1 MDARPIDS
9 DSAPGADTS
18 TGHRRI
24 QADLLL
30 GIDVGTTYCKAV
42 VLDADGRER
51 AQSRVR
57 TPWTAVA
64 TGAEIDPEALVRTA
78 HRAAGE
84 AIAGAG
90 AGTVAAVGV
99 AGMAET
105 GVLID
110 ARGRPLGPA
119 IAWHDGRGGDEA
131 RAIEAAFGGPEFAR
145 RTGLPASPLCSLSK
159 LAWQRDHLDAFAEA
173 ARWLGVPEWV
183 ARSLGAA
190 DVAELSLASRTG
202 LLELGRQA
210 WWPDA
215 VEWLG
220 VGEGFLAEP
229 VAAGTALGRAGDELP
244 AARGAVVAVAGHD
257 HVAATVGTGACGEG
271 DVLHSAGT
279 ADVFVRTV
287 AAHLEPDRV
296 AEAVAGGVTVGWHV
310 LRDRWTLLSGNELS
324 VTLASILQLLGVDGE
339 GDRDALTE
347 AAAELGRSGLR
358 LEGAGG
364 TAPLA
369 IHGITPGTT
378 PAHVWRAALEAGAE
392 LSRATLARS
401 DAFSG
406 PRRRIVG
413 TGGGVRG
420 AGARAVKEQRLG
432 PIEWSPVQEATAR
445 GAALLGGVA
454 AGLYASADQVPA
466 PAA

>member
-1 MDARPIDS
+1 VPE
-9 DSAPGADTS
+9 
-18 TGHRRI
+18 
-24 QADLLL
+24 LLL

-51 AQSRVR
+51 SQSRVR
-57 TPWTAVA
+57 TPWTAVS
-64 TGAEIDPEALVRTA
+64 TGAEIDPSALVRAA

-84 AIAGAG
+84 AIGGAPPGG
-90 AGTVAAVGV
+90 AVAAIGI

-105 GVLID
+105 GVLIN
-110 ARGRPLGPA
+110 ACGRPVGPA
-119 IAWHDGRGGDEA
+119 IAWHDARGADEA
-131 RAIEAAFGGPEFAR
+131 QAIAAELGGREFAT
-145 RTGLPASPLCSLSK
+145 RTGLPASALCSLAK

-173 ARWLGVPEWV
+173 SRWLGVPEWI

-202 LLELGRQA
+202 LLELDRGA
-210 WWPDA
+210 WWSPA
-215 VEWLG
+215 VGWLG

-229 VAAGTALGRAGDELP
+229 VEAGTALGRVGDALP
-244 AARGAVVAVAGHD
+244 AARGAVIVVAGHD
-257 HVAATVGTGACGEG
+257 HVAATVGAGAAGEG

-287 AAHLEPDRV
+287 DAHLEPGRV

-310 LRDRWTLLSGNELS
+310 LRDRWALLSGNELS

-339 GDRDALTE
+339 ADRDALTV
-347 AAAELGRSGLR
+347 AAAELGPTELR

-369 IHGITPGTT
+369 LHGITSGMT

-401 DAFSG
+401 DAVGG
-406 PRRRIVG
+406 PRRRIVA

-420 AGARAVKEQRLG
+420 AAARAVKEERLG

-454 AGLYASADQVPA
+454 AGVYESADRVPA
-466 PAA
+466 PVA

>member
-1 MDARPIDS
+1 
-9 DSAPGADTS
+9 
-18 TGHRRI
+18 
-24 QADLLL
+24 
-30 GIDVGTTYCKAV
+30 
-42 VLDADGRER
+42 
-51 AQSRVR
+51 VR

-64 TGAEIDPEALVRTA
+64 TGAEIDPSALVGAA
-78 HRAAGE
+78 HRAADE
-84 AIAGAG
+84 AVAGAAG
-90 AGTVAAVGV
+90 GTVAAVGI

-110 ARGRPLGPA
+110 GRGRPLGPA
-119 IAWHDGRGGDEA
+119 IAWHDSRGGDEA
-131 RAIEAAFGGPEFAR
+131 RAIEAELGGREFAT
-145 RTGLPASPLCSLSK
+145 RTGLPASALCSLAK
-159 LAWQRDHLDAFAEA
+159 LAWQRSHLDGFAEA
-173 ARWLGVPEWV
+173 SRWLGVPEWI

-202 LLELGRQA
+202 LFELGRRA
-210 WWPDA
+210 WWPRA

-229 VAAGTALGRAGDELP
+229 VEAGTALGRVGDALP
-244 AARGAVVAVAGHD
+244 AARGAAIAVAGHD
-257 HVAATVGTGACGEG
+257 HVAATVGAGACGEG

-287 AAHLEPDRV
+287 EGHLEPDRV
-296 AEAVAGGVTVGWHV
+296 ADAVAGGVTVGWHV
-310 LRDRWTLLSGNELS
+310 LPSRWTLLSGNELS

-339 GDRDALTE
+339 ADRDALTV
-347 AAAELGRSGLR
+347 AAAELGRTELR

-364 TAPLA
+364 SAPLGL
-369 IHGITPGTT
+369 HGITSGMS
-378 PAHVWRAALEAGAE
+378 PAHVWRAALEAGAD

-401 DAFSG
+401 DAVSG
-406 PRRRIVG
+406 PRRRIVA

-420 AGARAVKEQRLG
+420 AAARAVKEERLG

-445 GAALLGGVA
+445 GAALLAGVA
-454 AGLYASADQVPA
+454 AGLYPAADQVPA